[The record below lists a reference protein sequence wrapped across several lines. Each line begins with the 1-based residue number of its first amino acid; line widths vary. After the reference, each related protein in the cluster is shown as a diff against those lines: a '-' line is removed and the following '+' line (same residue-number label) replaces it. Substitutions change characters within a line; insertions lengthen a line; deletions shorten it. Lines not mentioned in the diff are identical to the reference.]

1 MESIKF
7 DTQIPLT
14 INKELLEQLD
24 ETVKEKKQ
32 LYNSR
37 SHFIRCAIIEKLRG
51 RNNE

>member
-7 DTQIPLT
+7 NTQIPLT
-14 INKELLEQLD
+14 LNKELLEELD
-24 ETVKEKKQ
+24 EKVAEKKQ

-51 RNNE
+51 KDR